1 MERGGMSLAE
11 IARYPIAIDGETVQ
25 IGTANELA
33 IALDVLQ
40 GQRDRETLVQLRP
53 HLAGIIA
60 HARGLITVM
69 RALTTDDQIYLIES
83 IGPDLAS
90 VMRPAAHLRDLLAS
104 IADMRVEEALLRAL
118 GVTGLRQLIVSA
130 EELAEVLEWVYDQC
144 DSLVLELLGLD
155 AVRRLCRRA
164 SDLSAILRS
173 LDHARQ
179 EELVDQLGWAFI
191 ADLVRDGRDLA
202 YLLRALPPAHSERLL
217 RRYTRQQLTALIGNT
232 RDWTYLCQR
241 LEPAEADF
249 LFGLLGVE

>member
-1 MERGGMSLAE
+1 MSLAE
-11 IARYPIAIDGETVQ
+11 IARYPITIEGETIW

-40 GQRDRETLVQLRP
+40 GQRDHETLAQLRP

-60 HARGLITVM
+60 HAKGFTAVLRT
-69 RALTTDDQIYLIES
+69 LTTEDQIYLIEA
-83 IGPDLAS
+83 IGPDLVQ
-90 VMRPAAHLRDLLAS
+90 VMQNAAYLRDLLAV
-104 IADMRVEEALLRAL
+104 IADTRVEEALLRAL
-118 GVTGLRQLIVSA
+118 GATGLRHLVVSA

-155 AVRRLCRRA
+155 AVRRLCRHA
-164 SDLSAILRS
+164 SDLSAVLRS

-179 EELVDQLGWAFI
+179 KELVGQLGWAFV

-202 YLLRALPPAHSERLL
+202 YLLRTLPPADSERLL
-217 RRYTRQQLTALIGNT
+217 RHYTCQQLAALIGNA

-241 LEPAEADF
+241 LEPAEADL
-249 LFGLLGVE
+249 LFGLLGVR